1 METNKI
7 TASNIKQEPIETPAI
22 TTSVNL
28 NSAAPITTANQP
40 VASYAGDRTN
50 LIGAC
55 PKGVLL
61 TACEKQ
67 PVAGANPDNSTVGIK
82 RSTHSGKVLMLDT
95 AVGRLDKL
103 TDANRGYLLAQK
115 HIAK

>member
-50 LIGAC
+50 LIGA
-55 PKGVLL
+55 
-61 TACEKQ
+61 
-67 PVAGANPDNSTVGIK
+67 
-82 RSTHSGKVLMLDT
+82 
-95 AVGRLDKL
+95 
-103 TDANRGYLLAQK
+103 
-115 HIAK
+115 